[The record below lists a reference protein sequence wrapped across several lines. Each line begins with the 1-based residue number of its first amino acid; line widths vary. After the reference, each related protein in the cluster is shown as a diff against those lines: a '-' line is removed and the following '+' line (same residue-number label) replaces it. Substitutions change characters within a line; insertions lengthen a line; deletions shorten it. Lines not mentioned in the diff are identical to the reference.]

1 MLVLVNACTGSDHA
15 MIELTWLC
23 CKGSF
28 RFTFLFFRRRRGVGL
43 GPQSP
48 DSPDCGVGG
57 RVGVG
62 GGCATEATRGGG
74 GGATGGGGK
83 DEPLTPPHT
92 PSEEER
98 LRPNPGPPEPGLGM
112 EYLRYS
118 GSSLQQGGST
128 GSTYLQESVPGY
140 QDLYSWRIPRHTPE
154 DSQFTTPSS
163 PHSSPLPR
171 VAPSPEYPLRGEY
184 PGVGREYPNP
194 RSMESYYEYSSYYPS
209 YYLSSQRNP
218 QEWGQ

>member
-1 MLVLVNACTGSDHA
+1 MLVLVNACTGSDRA

-28 RFTFLFFRRRRGVGL
+28 RFTFLIFRRRRGVGL

-98 LRPNPGPPEPGLGM
+98 LRPNPVISKLFRQFDTLM
-112 EYLRYS
+112 
-118 GSSLQQGGST
+118 
-128 GSTYLQESVPGY
+128 
-140 QDLYSWRIPRHTPE
+140 RILVIFKVTFLTAVEHFLNCRR
-154 DSQFTTPSS
+154 
-163 PHSSPLPR
+163 L
-171 VAPSPEYPLRGEY
+171 V
-184 PGVGREYPNP
+184 
-194 RSMESYYEYSSYYPS
+194 
-209 YYLSSQRNP
+209 
-218 QEWGQ
+218 